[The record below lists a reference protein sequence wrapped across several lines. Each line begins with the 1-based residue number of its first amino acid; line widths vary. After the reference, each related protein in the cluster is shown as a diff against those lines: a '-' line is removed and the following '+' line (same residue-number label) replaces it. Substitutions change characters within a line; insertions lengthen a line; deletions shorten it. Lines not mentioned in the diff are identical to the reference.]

1 MEAKRA
7 YMNVMTTNGNNAA
20 FSSDEAYGYTV
31 KGKVSRIS
39 ANSES
44 GNTFYYMILD
54 DDRTKLYM
62 AAYTISE
69 ELPITREGDTVEISY
84 IDESNGSIN
93 VVKFDNVDF
102 SQEVSSDQAKKDED
116 KKTIIKDS
124 DNKVIEVD
132 PEKNEEEWN
141 SLTPEEKAKLIK
153 DSKNKEE

>member
-1 MEAKRA
+1 
-7 YMNVMTTNGNNAA
+7 MNAITTNGNNAA

-31 KGKVSRIS
+31 TGKITRIS

-93 VVKFDNVDF
+93 VVTFDNVDF
-102 SQEVSSDQAKKDED
+102 SQKVSDDQAKKDED
-116 KKTIIKDS
+116 KKTIIKDV
-124 DNKVIEVD
+124 DNKIIEVD
-132 PEKNEEEWN
+132 PQKNEDEWN
-141 SLTPEEKAKLIK
+141 SYTPEEKAKIL
-153 DSKNKEE
+153 NGVKEEK